1 MTAFSGS
8 SLYLAWVWSG
18 GTITLHGDFREFSY
32 EPTLSL
38 IESTA
43 GSDSF
48 REYIGGIGEGG
59 DIKFSSVM
67 QKAGTLLITACARQ
81 NTGTLLVGVEGTT
94 ATMPKITIPAICKG
108 PAFNVPYND
117 VVEFSVGFQQ
127 NAAETLGVW

>member
-18 GTITLHGDFREFSY
+18 GTTTLHGDFRQFSY

-48 REYIGGIGEGG
+48 REFIGGIGEGG
-59 DIKFSSVM
+59 DIKFSAVM
-67 QKAGTLLITACARQ
+67 QAGGTALITATARQ
-81 NTGTLLVGVEGTT
+81 NIGTLLVGVEGT
-94 ATMPKITIPAICKG
+94 ATNKPKITIPCISKG
-108 PAFNVPYND
+108 PAFNVPYD
-117 VVEFSVGFQQ
+117 DTVEFSVGFQH
-127 NAAETLGVW
+127 NAAETMGTW